1 MSLSNAKIT
10 FVGAGSMAEAIVRG
24 LTSQKDADASRI
36 TMINR
41 QDTERLQKLHESYGV
56 SYVTELTDK
65 DRVTSEADV
74 VVVAFKPKDAIE
86 GLKALAPLLNRS
98 QLLVS
103 VIAGLSIATIEAIL
117 GSAGQPI
124 ARTMPNTSSSIGLG
138 ATGISFSSQVTKEQ
152 QQLAI
157 DMFASTGIVSVV
169 EESKLDIV
177 TGVSGSGPAYI
188 YYMMEAMIEG
198 GIRGGLSPEAARELT
213 VQTVLGAAN
222 MVKLTGEEPA
232 DLRRKVTSPNG
243 TTQAAIEM
251 LDQYDFSSGVAKA
264 VLRAAE
270 RAGELGEAITSQAA
284 AVQSK

>member
-1 MSLSNAKIT
+1 MSLTSAKIT
-10 FVGAGSMAEAIVRG
+10 FIGAGSMAEAIVRG
-24 LTSQKDADASRI
+24 LVSQKDADASRI

-41 QDTERLQKLHESYGV
+41 QDTDRLVKLQESYGV
-56 SYVTELTDK
+56 SYAADITDK
-65 DRVTSEADV
+65 NRATTEADV

-86 GLKALAPLLNRS
+86 GLKALAPLLKRS

-103 VIAGLSIATIEAIL
+103 VIAGISIATIEAVL
-117 GSAGQPI
+117 GSSGQAI

-138 ATGISFSSQVTKEQ
+138 ATGISFSSQVSEEQ

-243 TTQAAIEM
+243 TTQAALEM
-251 LDQYDFSSGVAKA
+251 LDQHDFSTGVAKA